1 MQNGNKN
8 MKKIAYIDGLKGLG
22 ALMVYLCHFVFA
34 FYYGAYSLDMAHAN
48 TASGLEIALGKTP
61 LNLLYNGNFAV
72 ELFLVLGGFVL
83 CLGFFGTGDAGKL
96 KSGAKRRYIRLMVPI
111 LAVNILVYF
120 LMAMGLYRNSQA
132 AELTNSMDWF
142 YGFNNFSPHF
152 GEMLLESLAG
162 CFLWGSNAYNGVLW
176 TMPYLFLG
184 SLTVYLAAA
193 LVGKNPLR
201 YVAYAVMM
209 ATALVTNIY
218 FTGIFF
224 GFFVCDV
231 VCTRK
236 RLLSWYQKRPWLS
249 WLCFAVGVYLA
260 SYPSIGTDMGGT
272 IYKVMGIPR
281 VVPYHLAGAALILVG
296 VIGNE
301 ILQKVFAGNVPVFLG
316 KISYSLYLLHFPVI
330 ATFSSIFFL
339 KLQGRLGYHLTVGL
353 DFLLTTLIVLGLSVL
368 SEHYVEPLGK
378 RLANRWKRKT
388 DV

>member
-1 MQNGNKN
+1 
-8 MKKIAYIDGLKGLG
+8 
-22 ALMVYLCHFVFA
+22 MVYLCHFVFS
-34 FYYGAYSLDMAHAN
+34 FYYGAYSLDPAHAN

-72 ELFLVLGGFVL
+72 ELFLVLSGFVL
-83 CLGFFGTGDAGKL
+83 CLGFFRTGDTKKL
-96 KSGAKRRYIRLMVPI
+96 KSGAKRRYIRLVIPI

-120 LMAMGLYRNSQA
+120 LMAAGLYYNSQA
-132 AELTNSMDWF
+132 AELTKSMDWF
-142 YGFNNFSPHF
+142 YGFNNFKPHF

-184 SLTVYLAAA
+184 ALTVYLAAA

-231 VCTRK
+231 VCTREN
-236 RLLSWYQKRPWLS
+236 LISWYKKRPWLS
-249 WLCFAVGVYLA
+249 WLCFTAGIYLA
-260 SYPSIGTDMGGT
+260 SYPSIGTDMSGT
-272 IYKVMGIPR
+272 IYHVLGTPR

-301 ILQKVFAGNVPVFLG
+301 TLQRVFGSRVPAYLG

-330 ATFSSIFFL
+330 ATFSSFFFL
-339 KLQGRLGYHLTVGL
+339 KLQGTLGYHLTVGL
-353 DFLLTTLIVLGLSVL
+353 DFVLTTFIVLGLSFL
-368 SEHYVEPLGK
+368 SQRYVEPLGTGIWK
-378 RLANRWKRKT
+378 NRKIKA
-388 DV
+388 DA